1 MGVLACFLSP
11 ERPLGASCNLLRV
24 PFMCWNALKIVLVFR
39 PMVVFP
45 VARVSNL
52 HCGSPWHPEVT
63 SSFEV
68 FNSWDKKTGV
78 KLEGRESVLTPSR
91 PVPLICPVTQ
101 EL

>member
-1 MGVLACFLSP
+1 M
-11 ERPLGASCNLLRV
+11 
-24 PFMCWNALKIVLVFR
+24 LVFC
-39 PMVVFP
+39 PMAAFP
-45 VARVSNL
+45 VARASNL

-63 SSFEV
+63 FSFEV

-101 EL
+101 ELR